1 MEDHLPYKSKYSR
14 FDRVILTLAF
24 ILYPVGLLMA
34 LFRVLTTHVHHSR
47 RGRNHR
53 LIGWVWVYAYILI
66 MGLFLLAFDLDNPDD
81 VQLYW
86 DSAWLYGII
95 LLIPAI
101 SFFIMGSH
109 ADSKFSLLLHQYYEL
124 VMKRRIRMID
134 HIAIE
139 TRQTPNHVIR
149 DLDFMITEHMLP
161 FGRIQHGILELESE
175 EYHEAYDEEYADE
188 YDDEEYEDEEYEYDD
203 EEYED
208 EYEEYEYVDEEY
220 ANESEDRG
228 PRSIECPSCG
238 ARMIVYAND
247 EKECDYCGNVISA

>member
-1 MEDHLPYKSKYSR
+1 
-14 FDRVILTLAF
+14 
-24 ILYPVGLLMA
+24 
-34 LFRVLTTHVHHSR
+34 
-47 RGRNHR
+47 
-53 LIGWVWVYAYILI
+53 
-66 MGLFLLAFDLDNPDD
+66 MGLFILAFDLDNPDD

-101 SFFIMGSH
+101 SFFILGSR
-109 ADSKFSLLLHQYYEL
+109 ADSKFSLLLHQYYHL
-124 VMKRRIRMID
+124 VMNRRIREID
-134 HIAIE
+134 HIAVE
-139 TRQTPNHVIR
+139 TKQSPNHVIR

-161 FGRIQHGILELESE
+161 FGRIQNGILELESE
-175 EYHEAYDEEYADE
+175 EYHEAYDDDDYDEEYVDE
-188 YDDEEYEDEEYEYDD
+188 YDDEYDDEEYEYDD

-220 ANESEDRG
+220 VDEEEEYEDEYDESEDRG
-228 PRSIECPSCG
+228 HRPKSIECPSCG